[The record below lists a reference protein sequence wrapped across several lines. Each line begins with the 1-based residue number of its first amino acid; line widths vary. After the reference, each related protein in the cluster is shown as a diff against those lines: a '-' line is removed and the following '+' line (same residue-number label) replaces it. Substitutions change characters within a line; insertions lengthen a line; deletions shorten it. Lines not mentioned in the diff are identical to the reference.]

1 MIGVILFKYKVLKAL
16 LFFSF
21 FFKVQ
26 KDPMFFMIER
36 EKEIYPTV
44 YMLWKYPNLLHT
56 FTTQDP
62 VIDVLVGGADLMLP
76 GIVVKGQVSLAG
88 YISTIVTDNMSGY
101 VYIFYS

>member
-1 MIGVILFKYKVLKAL
+1 MRYL
-16 LFFSF
+16 LHFFL

-76 GIVVKGQVSLAG
+76 GIVVKGQVSLVD
-88 YISTIVTDNMSGY
+88 YMSTINIDNMSGC
-101 VYIFYS
+101 VYIFL